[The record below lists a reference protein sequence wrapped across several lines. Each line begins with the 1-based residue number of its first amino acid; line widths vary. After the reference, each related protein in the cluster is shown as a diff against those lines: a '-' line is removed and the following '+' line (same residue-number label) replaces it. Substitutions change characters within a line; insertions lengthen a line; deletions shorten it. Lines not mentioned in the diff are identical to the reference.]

1 MTLMDEI
8 KIELSD
14 EARKQLIESANKL
27 VEAFT
32 EFWQIVEE
40 IVMRVMEEL
49 RKIAEQLG
57 RFFLLQQLLEWRV
70 PYSVADWM
78 SRKISWYWGWRIG
91 MRWFEN
97 KLLATE

>member
-1 MTLMDEI
+1 MDEI
-8 KIELSD
+8 KFELSD
-14 EARKQLIESANKL
+14 EAKELLMENVNRLA
-27 VEAFT
+27 EAFM
-32 EFWQIVEE
+32 EFWKVVEE
-40 IVMRVMEEL
+40 AVMRVMEEL

-78 SRKISWYWGWRIG
+78 SKNIYWYWGWRIG

-97 KLLATE
+97 KLLAT